1 MGRPRLTEPIVP
13 ASKDTVSTP
22 ELKLVAPSMEDEAA
36 LVERARA
43 GDRAAQDRL
52 IGRYLSDVY
61 GATLRILGDR
71 DLAQDATQDTF
82 VNALR
87 GLDRFRGD
95 ASFKTWLLRIAFNA
109 ARSVGRRRGRRREVK
124 LELVEN
130 QAGEAVDP
138 ATLAVRSAEAERAS
152 RLLERLP
159 PKQRMAVT
167 LRIQQGLSY
176 AEIGA
181 VIDCTEGAARV
192 NYHLGVKRLRELVDD
207 DDV

>member
-13 ASKDTVSTP
+13 ASDESVSTP
-22 ELKLVAPSMEDEAA
+22 DLKLVAASVEDEAS
-36 LVERARA
+36 LIERART
-43 GDRAAQDRL
+43 GDRDAQDQL
-52 IGRYLSDVY
+52 IGRYLTDVY

-71 DLAQDATQDTF
+71 DLAQDAAQDTF

-109 ARSVGRRRGRRREVK
+109 ARSVGRRRGRRREVR
-124 LELVEN
+124 LEVVEN
-130 QAGEAVDP
+130 APVDEMD
-138 ATLAVRSAEAERAS
+138 AAALAVRRDEAERAN

-159 PKQRMAVT
+159 PKQRMAVS
-167 LRIQQGLSY
+167 LRVNQGLSY

-192 NYHLGVKRLRELVDD
+192 NYHLGVKRLRELADD

>member
-1 MGRPRLTEPIVP
+1 MGRPRLTEPNVP
-13 ASKDTVSTP
+13 ASDETVSTP
-22 ELKLVAPSMEDEAA
+22 ELRLVAPSVEDEAS
-36 LVERARA
+36 LIERARR
-43 GDRAAQDRL
+43 GDRDAQDRL

-61 GATLRILGDR
+61 GATLRILGER
-71 DLAQDATQDTF
+71 DLAQDAAQDTF

-109 ARSVGRRRGRRREVK
+109 ARSVGRGGGRRREVR

-130 QAGEAVDP
+130 APAPEADP
-138 ATLAVRSAEAERAS
+138 ASLAVRSDEAARAA

-159 PKQRMAVT
+159 PKQRMAVS
-167 LRIQQGLSY
+167 LRVNQGLSY

>member
-1 MGRPRLTEPIVP
+1 M
-13 ASKDTVSTP
+13 
-22 ELKLVAPSMEDEAA
+22 
-36 LVERARA
+36 
-43 GDRAAQDRL
+43 
-52 IGRYLSDVY
+52 
-61 GATLRILGDR
+61 
-71 DLAQDATQDTF
+71 
-82 VNALR
+82 
-87 GLDRFRGD
+87 
-95 ASFKTWLLRIAFNA
+95 
-109 ARSVGRRRGRRREVK
+109 
-124 LELVEN
+124 EN

-138 ATLAVRSAEAERAS
+138 ATLAVRSAEAERAG

>member
-13 ASKDTVSTP
+13 ASDESVSTHG
-22 ELKLVAPSMEDEAA
+22 LKLVAASVEDEAS
-36 LVERARA
+36 LIERART
-43 GDRAAQDRL
+43 GDRDAQDQL
-52 IGRYLSDVY
+52 IGRYLTDVY

-71 DLAQDATQDTF
+71 DLAQDAAQDTF

-109 ARSVGRRRGRRREVK
+109 ARSVGRRRGRRREVR
-124 LELVEN
+124 LEVVEN
-130 QAGEAVDP
+130 APVDEMD
-138 ATLAVRSAEAERAS
+138 AAALAVRRDEAERAN

-159 PKQRMAVT
+159 PKQRMAVS
-167 LRIQQGLSY
+167 LRVNQGLSY

-192 NYHLGVKRLRELVDD
+192 NYHLGVKRLRELADD